1 MAAHVA
7 LAGANLSLRIQ
18 VGNVW
23 CVGRNY
29 REHAA
34 ELGNEVPTQP
44 IVFLKASSSIRAL
57 ESGALA
63 HADEEFHHEAELV
76 LLLGAAIPLGG
87 LPRPELLATVRG
99 LGLGL
104 DLTRRG
110 YQSELKKKGLPWLM
124 AKSFAGAAPVSEF
137 VAEFDLER
145 VEYSLDVNG
154 ERRQYARVSD
164 MIFDVPSLLAHLA
177 ASHELR
183 AGDLV
188 FTGTPKG
195 VGPMRKGDTFRLA
208 FEQGASGAFD
218 GRL

>member
-1 MAAHVA
+1 MA
-7 LAGANLSLRIQ
+7 

-34 ELGNEVPTQP
+34 ELGNEVPSQP
-44 IVFLKASSSIRAL
+44 IIFLKASSSIRAL
-57 ESGALA
+57 ESGPLA
-63 HADEEFHHEAELV
+63 HGDEEFHHEAELV
-76 LLLGAAIPLGG
+76 LLLGKAIPLGG
-87 LPRPELLATVRG
+87 LPRHELLATVHG

-110 YQSELKKKGLPWLM
+110 HQSELKKQGLPWLM

-145 VEYSLDVNG
+145 IEYSLDVNG

-164 MIFDVPSLLAHLA
+164 MIFDVPFLLSYLSS
-177 ASHELR
+177 SHELH
-183 AGDLV
+183 AGDLI

-208 FEQGASGAFD
+208 FEQGASGVFS